1 MATIYSAIQLQDKFT
16 PVLNKVISAVDNT
29 INAMDQMQ
37 AAMSINM
44 SVDTSALDQAK
55 NQMEQARISMEKLD
69 AAAEKMEQARTST
82 RKLGDEVDKIE
93 QPIQRARVGFS
104 GWQKAIIVADSAVSL
119 LKNTIGRLGIGDT
132 SGAFNRMDTMARFT
146 KTASI
151 MTGDAKMAN
160 AALQELKDN
169 TLGTAYGL
177 DAAAQETQGLMTRGM
192 DIGNAVDQ
200 VRIWSD
206 AVSFHG
212 EGTNEQMQ
220 NVMDAVGKMYSKGTV
235 EADQLDRLF
244 DAGIGAAELYAKAVG
259 RSTSDVKK
267 DLSDGKIS
275 SVDFIQTVSEALDK
289 GYSHGAAKDAGGTWA
304 TTFSNMHAA
313 FNRGWVSILQ
323 SVDAS
328 LATHGMPSLMEMVSG
343 FGQKVES
350 VMSSAG
356 GVINRV
362 IDMAVK
368 VGTTLGKA
376 GAFVKDNWSMI
387 APILTGVITLLI
399 AYNAVKLISA
409 GITAVQSAA
418 ESIHATVVALGTAQT
433 FGAAAAQTSLN
444 AALLACPITWFV
456 VGIVA
461 VAVALNLVI
470 GRYNKL
476 QGTHISTV
484 GAICGTFNIAI
495 QFIKNAF
502 IGAANVFMALKNAVV
517 AMGQNIGT
525 VFYNLGAELKEFW
538 YGLLGTI
545 VDVIL
550 GICNTIN
557 KIPFVDID
565 TSGLENAAGDYA
577 ASEYEAN
584 AGKAEY
590 KDIGEEFTNGML
602 TFETD
607 NIFTEDWD
615 DWLLDTY
622 NSGYKFGEGLSNK
635 VKGTLDD
642 FTNFDFTKDQNVD
655 KAKDF
660 TSKLEKGKLGS
671 NAAATAKNTDKMSKS
686 LAVTAEN
693 IKYLRDF
700 ATEKSI
706 NRYTST
712 TVRVEMHNQNNISN
726 DQDIDGVVNRLK
738 SRIQE
743 EFDSSGEGAH

>member
-37 AAMSINM
+37 AAMSMNM
-44 SVDTSALDQAK
+44 SVDMSALSQARDQV
-55 NQMEQARISMEKLD
+55 EQARISMERLENTV
-69 AAAEKMEQARTST
+69 AET
-82 RKLGDEVDKIE
+82 E
-93 QPIQRARVGFS
+93 QPVQRVKTGFS
-104 GWQKAIIVADSAVSL
+104 SWQKAIIVANSAVGL
-119 LKNTIGRLGIGDT
+119 IKNTIGRLGIGDM
-132 SGAFNRMDTMARFT
+132 SGAFNRMDTMSRFS

-151 MTGDAKMAN
+151 MTGDTQMAN

-177 DAAAQETQGLMTRGM
+177 DVAAKSTQGFTTRGM
-192 DIGNAVDQ
+192 DIGNAADQ

-206 AVSFHG
+206 AVSFYG

-220 NVMDAVGKMYSKGTV
+220 NVVDAVGKMYSKGTV

-244 DAGIGAAELYAKAVG
+244 DAGIGAAEMYAKAVG

-289 GYSHGAAKDAGGTWA
+289 GVSHGAAKDAGGTWA

-328 LATHGMPSLMEMVSG
+328 LAAHGMPSLMEMVSG

-495 QFIKNAF
+495 QFIKNAL
-502 IGAANVFMALKNAVV
+502 IGAANVFMAIKNAVV

-525 VFYNLGAELKEFW
+525 VFYNLGAELQEFW

-607 NIFTEDWD
+607 DVFSSDFV
-615 DWLLDTY
+615 LDSY

-671 NAAATAKNTDKMSKS
+671 NAAVTAKNTDKMSKS

-712 TVRVEMHNQNNISN
+712 TVRVEMHNQNTISS

>member
-16 PVLNKVISAVDNT
+16 PVLNQVISAVGTT

-37 AAMSINM
+37 AAMSMNM
-44 SVDTSALDQAK
+44 SVDMSALS
-55 NQMEQARISMEKLD
+55 QARD
-69 AAAEKMEQARTST
+69 QVEQARTSM

-93 QPIQRARVGFS
+93 QPIQRARTGFS
-104 GWQKAIIVADSAVSL
+104 GWQKAIIVADSAVGL
-119 LKNTIGRLGIGDT
+119 LKNTIGRLGIGDM
-132 SGAFNRMDTMARFT
+132 SGAFNRMDTMSRFS
-146 KTASI
+146 KTVSI
-151 MTGDAKMAN
+151 MTGDTQVAN
-160 AALQELKDN
+160 AALEQLKEN

-177 DAAAQETQGLMTRGM
+177 DVAAQETQGLMTRGM

-212 EGTNEQMQ
+212 DGTNEQMQ

-244 DAGIGAAELYAKAVG
+244 DAGIGAAEMYAKAVG
-259 RSTSDVKK
+259 RSISDVKK

-313 FNRGWVSILQ
+313 FNRGWVNILQ
-323 SVDAS
+323 SVDNS
-328 LATHGMPSLMEMVSG
+328 LAAHGMPSLMEMVSG

-376 GAFVKDNWSMI
+376 GAFVKDNWSLI

-409 GITAVQSAA
+409 GITAAQSAA

-495 QFIKNAF
+495 QFIKNVGLG
-502 IGAANVFMALKNAVV
+502 IANVFMAIKNAVV

-602 TFETD
+602 TFGTD
-607 NIFTEDWD
+607 DVFSSDFV
-615 DWLLDTY
+615 LDSY

-660 TSKLEKGKLGS
+660 TSNLEKGKLGS

-712 TVRVEMHNQNNISN
+712 TVRVEMHNQNNISS

>member
-16 PVLNKVISAVDNT
+16 PVLKQVISAVGTT

-37 AAMSINM
+37 AAMSVTM

-69 AAAEKMEQARTST
+69 AAAEKMEQTRTST

-244 DAGIGAAELYAKAVG
+244 DAGIGAAEMYAKAVG

-328 LATHGMPSLMEMVSG
+328 LAAHGMPSLMEMVSG

-376 GAFVKDNWSMI
+376 GAFVKDNWSLI

-495 QFIKNAF
+495 QFIKNAL
-502 IGAANVFMALKNAVV
+502 IGAANVFMAIKNAVV

-712 TVRVEMHNQNNISN
+712 TVRVEMHNQNTISS

>member
-16 PVLNKVISAVDNT
+16 PVLKQVISAVGTT

-37 AAMSINM
+37 AAMSVTM

-244 DAGIGAAELYAKAVG
+244 DAGIGAAEMYAKAVG

-328 LATHGMPSLMEMVSG
+328 LAAHGMPSLMEMVSG

-376 GAFVKDNWSMI
+376 GAFVKDNWSLI

-495 QFIKNAF
+495 QFIKNAL
-502 IGAANVFMALKNAVV
+502 IGAANVFMAIKNAVV

-525 VFYNLGAELKEFW
+525 VFYNLGAELQEFW

-550 GICNTIN
+550 GICDTIN

-565 TSGLENAAGDYA
+565 TSGLQNAAGDYA
-577 ASEYEAN
+577 ARQYEAQ
-584 AGKAEY
+584 AGKKEY

-607 NIFTEDWD
+607 DVFSSDFV
-615 DWLLDTY
+615 LDSY

-712 TVRVEMHNQNNISN
+712 TVRVEMHNQNTISS

>member
-16 PVLNKVISAVDNT
+16 PVLNQVISTVDST
-29 INAMDQMQ
+29 ITAMDQMQ
-37 AAMSINM
+37 AAMSVNM

-69 AAAEKMEQARTST
+69 AAAEKVEQARTST

-93 QPIQRARVGFS
+93 QPIQRARTGFS
-104 GWQKAIIVADSAVSL
+104 GWQKAIIVANSAVGL
-119 LKNTIGRLGIGDT
+119 LKNTIGRLGIGDM
-132 SGAFNRMDTMARFT
+132 SGAFNRMDTMSRFS

-177 DAAAQETQGLMTRGM
+177 DVAAKSTQGFMTRGM
-192 DIGNAVDQ
+192 DIGNAADQ

-206 AVSFHG
+206 AVSFYG

-220 NVMDAVGKMYSKGTV
+220 NVVDAVGKMYSKGTV

-244 DAGIGAAELYAKAVG
+244 DAGIGAAEMYAKAVG
-259 RSTSDVKK
+259 RSTSDVKE

-275 SVDFIQTVSEALDK
+275 SVDFIQTVSAALDK
-289 GYSHGAAKDAGGTWA
+289 GVSHGAAKDAGGTWA

-313 FNRGWVSILQ
+313 FNRGWVNILQ
-323 SVDAS
+323 SVDDS
-328 LATHGMPSLMEMVSG
+328 LAAHGMPSLMKIVSG

-350 VMSSAG
+350 AMSSAG

-362 IDMAVK
+362 IDVAVK

-376 GAFVKDNWSMI
+376 GAFVKDNWSLI

-399 AYNAVKLISA
+399 AYNAVKLVSA
-409 GITAVQSAA
+409 GITAAQSAA
-418 ESIHATVVALGTAQT
+418 ESIHAAVVALGTAQT

-495 QFIKNAF
+495 QFIKNAGL
-502 IGAANVFMALKNAVV
+502 GAANVFMAIKNAVV
-517 AMGQNIGT
+517 AMGQNVGT
-525 VFYNLGAELKEFW
+525 VFYNLGAELQEFW

-550 GICNTIN
+550 GICDTIN

-565 TSGLENAAGDYA
+565 TSGLQNAAGDYA
-577 ASEYEAN
+577 ARQYEAQ
-584 AGKAEY
+584 AGKKEY
-590 KDIGEEFTNGML
+590 KDISEEFTNGML

-607 NIFTEDWD
+607 DVFSEDFV
-615 DWLLDTY
+615 LDSY

-635 VKGTLDD
+635 VKGKLDD

>member
-37 AAMSINM
+37 AAMSMNM
-44 SVDTSALDQAK
+44 SVDMSALDQAK

-69 AAAEKMEQARTST
+69 AAAEKMEQTRTST

-244 DAGIGAAELYAKAVG
+244 DAGIGAAEMYAKAVG

-328 LATHGMPSLMEMVSG
+328 LAAHGMPSLMEMVSG

-376 GAFVKDNWSMI
+376 GAFVKDNWSLI

-495 QFIKNAF
+495 QFIKNAL
-502 IGAANVFMALKNAVV
+502 IGAANVFMAIKNAVV

-712 TVRVEMHNQNNISN
+712 TVRVEMHNQNTISS

>member
-37 AAMSINM
+37 AAMSMNM

-55 NQMEQARISMEKLD
+55 NQMEQARISMERLD

-151 MTGDAKMAN
+151 MTGDAKLAN
-160 AALQELKDN
+160 AALRELKDN

-328 LATHGMPSLMEMVSG
+328 LAAHGMPSLMEMVSG

-502 IGAANVFMALKNAVV
+502 IGAANVFMAIKNAVV

>member
-37 AAMSINM
+37 AAMSMNM
-44 SVDTSALDQAK
+44 SVDTSALSQARDQV
-55 NQMEQARISMEKLD
+55 EQARISMEKLD
-69 AAAEKMEQARTST
+69 AATEKMEQARTST

-104 GWQKAIIVADSAVSL
+104 GWQKAIIVANSAVGL
-119 LKNTIGRLGIGDT
+119 IKNTIGRLGIGDT

-244 DAGIGAAELYAKAVG
+244 DAGIGAAEMYAKAVG

-328 LATHGMPSLMEMVSG
+328 LAAHGMPSLMEMVSG

-376 GAFVKDNWSMI
+376 GAFVKDNWSLI

-502 IGAANVFMALKNAVV
+502 IGAANVFMAIKNAVV

-607 NIFTEDWD
+607 DVFSSDFV
-615 DWLLDTY
+615 LDSY
-622 NSGYKFGEGLSNK
+622 NSGYKFGEGLSSK
-635 VKGTLDD
+635 VKGKLDD

-712 TVRVEMHNQNNISN
+712 TVRVEMHNQNNISS

>member
-16 PVLNKVISAVDNT
+16 PVLKQVISAVGTT

-37 AAMSINM
+37 AAMSVTM

-93 QPIQRARVGFS
+93 QPILRARTGFS

-177 DAAAQETQGLMTRGM
+177 DAVAQETQGLMTRGM

-244 DAGIGAAELYAKAVG
+244 DAGIGAAEMYAKAVG

-328 LATHGMPSLMEMVSG
+328 LAAHGMPSLMEMVSG

-495 QFIKNAF
+495 QFIKNAL
-502 IGAANVFMALKNAVV
+502 IGAANVFMAIKNAVV

-525 VFYNLGAELKEFW
+525 VFYNLGAELQEFW

-607 NIFTEDWD
+607 DVFSSDFV
-615 DWLLDTY
+615 LDSY

-671 NAAATAKNTDKMSKS
+671 NAAVTAKNTDKMSKS

-712 TVRVEMHNQNNISN
+712 TVRVEMHNQNTISS

>member
-37 AAMSINM
+37 AAMSVTM

-104 GWQKAIIVADSAVSL
+104 SWQKAIIVANSAVGL
-119 LKNTIGRLGIGDT
+119 IKNTIGRLGIGDT

-151 MTGDAKMAN
+151 MTGDAKLAN
-160 AALQELKDN
+160 AALRELKDN

-328 LATHGMPSLMEMVSG
+328 LAAHGMPSLMEMVSG

-484 GAICGTFNIAI
+484 GAICGSFNIAI

-502 IGAANVFMALKNAVV
+502 IGAANVFMAIKNAVV

-525 VFYNLGAELKEFW
+525 VFYNLGAELQEFW

-550 GICNTIN
+550 GICDTIN

-565 TSGLENAAGDYA
+565 TSGLQNAAGDYA
-577 ASEYEAN
+577 ARQYEAQ
-584 AGKAEY
+584 AGKKEY

-607 NIFTEDWD
+607 DVFSSDFV
-615 DWLLDTY
+615 LDSY

-712 TVRVEMHNQNNISN
+712 TVRVEMHNQNNISS

>member
-16 PVLNKVISAVDNT
+16 PVLKQVISAVGTT

-37 AAMSINM
+37 AAMSVTM

-104 GWQKAIIVADSAVSL
+104 SWQKAIIVADSAVSL

-151 MTGDAKMAN
+151 MTGDTQMAN

-177 DAAAQETQGLMTRGM
+177 DVAAKSTQGFMTRGM
-192 DIGNAVDQ
+192 DIGNAADQ

-206 AVSFHG
+206 AVSFYG

-220 NVMDAVGKMYSKGTV
+220 NVVDAVGKMYSKGTV

-244 DAGIGAAELYAKAVG
+244 DAGIGAAEMYAKAVG

-275 SVDFIQTVSEALDK
+275 SIDFIQTVSEALDK

-328 LATHGMPSLMEMVSG
+328 LAAHGMPSLMEMVSG

-368 VGTTLGKA
+368 VGTTLGKS
-376 GAFVKDNWSMI
+376 GAFVKDNWSLI

-495 QFIKNAF
+495 QFIKNAL
-502 IGAANVFMALKNAVV
+502 IGAANVFMAIKNAVV

-525 VFYNLGAELKEFW
+525 VFYNLGAELQEFW

-550 GICNTIN
+550 GICDTIN

-565 TSGLENAAGDYA
+565 TSGLQNAAGDYA
-577 ASEYEAN
+577 ARQYEAQ
-584 AGKAEY
+584 AGKKEY

-607 NIFTEDWD
+607 DVFSSDFV
-615 DWLLDTY
+615 LDSY

-712 TVRVEMHNQNNISN
+712 TVRVEMHNQNTISS

>member
-37 AAMSINM
+37 AAMSMNM

-151 MTGDAKMAN
+151 MTGDAKLAN
-160 AALQELKDN
+160 AALRELKDN

-328 LATHGMPSLMEMVSG
+328 LAAHGMPSLMEMVSG

-502 IGAANVFMALKNAVV
+502 IGAANVFMAIKNAVV

-712 TVRVEMHNQNNISN
+712 TVRVEMHNQNTISS

>member
-16 PVLNKVISAVDNT
+16 PVLKQVISAVGTT

-37 AAMSINM
+37 AAMSVTM

-104 GWQKAIIVADSAVSL
+104 SWQKAIIVADSAVSL

-151 MTGDAKMAN
+151 MTGDTQMAN

-177 DAAAQETQGLMTRGM
+177 DVAAKSTQGFMTRGM
-192 DIGNAVDQ
+192 DIGNAADQ

-206 AVSFHG
+206 AVSFYG

-220 NVMDAVGKMYSKGTV
+220 NVVDAVGKMYSKGTV

-244 DAGIGAAELYAKAVG
+244 DAGIGAAEMYAKAVG

-289 GYSHGAAKDAGGTWA
+289 GVSHGAAKDAGGTWA

-323 SVDAS
+323 SVDDS
-328 LATHGMPSLMEMVSG
+328 LAAHGMPSLMEMVSG
-343 FGQKVES
+343 FGQKVER
-350 VMSSAG
+350 VMNSAG

-362 IDMAVK
+362 IDMAVT

-376 GAFVKDNWSMI
+376 GAFVQDNWSLI

-495 QFIKNAF
+495 QFIKNAL
-502 IGAANVFMALKNAVV
+502 IGAANVFMAIKNAVV

-712 TVRVEMHNQNNISN
+712 TVRVEMHNQNTISS

>member
-16 PVLNKVISAVDNT
+16 PVLKQVISAVGTT

-37 AAMSINM
+37 AAMSVTM

-119 LKNTIGRLGIGDT
+119 LKNTIGRLGIGDM
-132 SGAFNRMDTMARFT
+132 SGAFNRMDTMSRFS

-151 MTGDAKMAN
+151 MTGDTQMAN

-177 DAAAQETQGLMTRGM
+177 DVAAKSTQGFMTRGM
-192 DIGNAVDQ
+192 DIGNAADQ

-206 AVSFHG
+206 AVSFYG

-220 NVMDAVGKMYSKGTV
+220 NVVDAVGKMYSKGTV

-244 DAGIGAAELYAKAVG
+244 DAGIGAAEMYAKAVG

-289 GYSHGAAKDAGGTWA
+289 GVSHGAAKDAGGTWA

-328 LATHGMPSLMEMVSG
+328 LAAHGMPSLMEMVSG

-376 GAFVKDNWSMI
+376 GAFVKDNWSLI

-418 ESIHATVVALGTAQT
+418 EGIHAAAIAFSTGQT
-433 FGAAAAQTSLN
+433 FGAVAAQTSYN
-444 AALLACPITWFV
+444 SAMLACPITWIV
-456 VGIVA
+456 VGIIA

-470 GRYNKL
+470 GMYNKL

-495 QFIKNAF
+495 QFIKNVGLG
-502 IGAANVFMALKNAVV
+502 IANVFMAIKNAVV

-525 VFYNLGAELKEFW
+525 VFYNLGAELQEFW

-550 GICNTIN
+550 GICDTIN
-557 KIPFVDID
+557 KIPFVSID
-565 TSGLENAAGDYA
+565 TSGLQNAAGDYA
-577 ASEYEAN
+577 ARQYEAQ
-584 AGKAEY
+584 AGKKEY

-607 NIFTEDWD
+607 DVFSSDFV
-615 DWLLDTY
+615 LDSY

-712 TVRVEMHNQNNISN
+712 TVRVEMHNQNTISS

>member
-37 AAMSINM
+37 AAMSMNM
-44 SVDTSALDQAK
+44 SVDMSALSQARDQV
-55 NQMEQARISMEKLD
+55 EQARISMERLENTV
-69 AAAEKMEQARTST
+69 AET
-82 RKLGDEVDKIE
+82 E
-93 QPIQRARVGFS
+93 QPVQRVKTGFS
-104 GWQKAIIVADSAVSL
+104 GWQKAIIVANSAVDL
-119 LKNTIGRLGIGDT
+119 IKNTIGRLGIGDM
-132 SGAFNRMDTMARFT
+132 SGAFNRMDTMSRFS

-151 MTGDAKMAN
+151 MTGDTQMAN

-177 DAAAQETQGLMTRGM
+177 DVAAKSTQGFMTRGM
-192 DIGNAVDQ
+192 DIGNAADQ

-206 AVSFHG
+206 AVSFYG

-220 NVMDAVGKMYSKGTV
+220 NVVDAVGKMYSKGTV

-244 DAGIGAAELYAKAVG
+244 DAGIGAAEMYAKAVG

-267 DLSDGKIS
+267 DLSNGKIS

-289 GYSHGAAKDAGGTWA
+289 GVSHGAAKDAGGTWA

-328 LATHGMPSLMEMVSG
+328 LAAHGMPSLMEMVSG

-376 GAFVKDNWSMI
+376 GAFAKDNWSMI

-495 QFIKNAF
+495 QFIKNAL
-502 IGAANVFMALKNAVV
+502 IGAANVFMAIKNAVV

-525 VFYNLGAELKEFW
+525 VFYNLGAELQEFW

-607 NIFTEDWD
+607 DVFSSDFV
-615 DWLLDTY
+615 LDSY

-671 NAAATAKNTDKMSKS
+671 NAAVTAKNTDKMSKS

-712 TVRVEMHNQNNISN
+712 TVRVEMHNQNTISS

>member
-16 PVLNKVISAVDNT
+16 PVLKQVISAVGTT

-37 AAMSINM
+37 AAMSVTM

-104 GWQKAIIVADSAVSL
+104 SWQKAIIVADSAVSL

-151 MTGDAKMAN
+151 MTGDTQMAN

-177 DAAAQETQGLMTRGM
+177 DVAAKSTQGFMTRGM
-192 DIGNAVDQ
+192 DIGNAADQ

-206 AVSFHG
+206 AVSFYG

-220 NVMDAVGKMYSKGTV
+220 NVVDAVGKMYSKGTV

-244 DAGIGAAELYAKAVG
+244 DAGIGAAEMYAKAVG

-289 GYSHGAAKDAGGTWA
+289 GVSHGAAKDAGGTWA

-328 LATHGMPSLMEMVSG
+328 LAAHGMPSLMEMVSG

-376 GAFVKDNWSMI
+376 GAFVKDNWSLI
-387 APILTGVITLLI
+387 ATILTGVITLLI

-495 QFIKNAF
+495 QFIKNAL
-502 IGAANVFMALKNAVV
+502 IGAANVFMAIKNAVV

-712 TVRVEMHNQNNISN
+712 TVRVEMHNQNTISS

>member
-37 AAMSINM
+37 AAMSMNM

-244 DAGIGAAELYAKAVG
+244 DAGIGAAEMYAKAVG

-328 LATHGMPSLMEMVSG
+328 LAAHGMPSLMEMVSG

-376 GAFVKDNWSMI
+376 GAFVKDNWSLI

-495 QFIKNAF
+495 QFIKNAL
-502 IGAANVFMALKNAVV
+502 IGAANVFMAIKNAVV

-607 NIFTEDWD
+607 DVFSSDFV
-615 DWLLDTY
+615 LDSY

-635 VKGTLDD
+635 VKGKLDD

>member
-16 PVLNKVISAVDNT
+16 PVLNQVISTVDST

-37 AAMSINM
+37 AAMSVNM
-44 SVDTSALDQAK
+44 SVDTSALDQAR

-69 AAAEKMEQARTST
+69 AAAEKMEQARTGTS
-82 RKLGDEVDKIE
+82 KLGDEVDKIE
-93 QPIQRARVGFS
+93 QPIQRARTGFS

-119 LKNTIGRLGIGDT
+119 LKNTIGRLGIGDM
-132 SGAFNRMDTMARFT
+132 SGAFNRMDTMSRFS
-146 KTASI
+146 KTATI

-160 AALQELKDN
+160 AALQELKDI

-177 DAAAQETQGLMTRGM
+177 DVAAQETQGLMTRGM

-244 DAGIGAAELYAKAVG
+244 DAGIGAAEMYAKAVG

-289 GYSHGAAKDAGGTWA
+289 GDSHGAAKDAGGTWA

-323 SVDAS
+323 SVDDS
-328 LATHGMPSLMEMVSG
+328 LAAHGMPSLMEMVSG

-362 IDMAVK
+362 IDVAVK

-409 GITAVQSAA
+409 GITAAQSAA
-418 ESIHATVVALGTAQT
+418 ERIHATVVALGTAQT
-433 FGAAAAQTSLN
+433 FRAAAAQTSLN

-461 VAVALNLVI
+461 AAVALNLVI

-484 GAICGTFNIAI
+484 GAICGSVNIAI
-495 QFIKNAF
+495 QFIKNAL
-502 IGAANVFMALKNAVV
+502 IGAANVFMAIKNAVV
-517 AMGQNIGT
+517 AMGQNVGT
-525 VFYNLGAELKEFW
+525 VFYNLGAELQEFW

-550 GICNTIN
+550 GICDTIN

-565 TSGLENAAGDYA
+565 TSGLQNAAGDYA
-577 ASEYEAN
+577 ARQYEAQ
-584 AGKAEY
+584 AGKKEY
-590 KDIGEEFTNGML
+590 KDISEEFTNGML

-607 NIFTEDWD
+607 DVFSEDFV
-615 DWLLDTY
+615 LDSY

-635 VKGTLDD
+635 VKGKLDD
-642 FTNFDFTKDQNVD
+642 FINFDFTKDQNVD

>member
-16 PVLNKVISAVDNT
+16 PVLKQVISAVGTT

-37 AAMSINM
+37 AAMSVTM

-104 GWQKAIIVADSAVSL
+104 SWQKAIIVANSAVGL
-119 LKNTIGRLGIGDT
+119 IKNTIGRLGIGDM
-132 SGAFNRMDTMARFT
+132 SGAFNRMDTMSRFS

-151 MTGDAKMAN
+151 MTGDTQMAN

-177 DAAAQETQGLMTRGM
+177 DVAAKSTQGFMTRGM
-192 DIGNAVDQ
+192 DIGNAADQ

-206 AVSFHG
+206 AVSFYG

-220 NVMDAVGKMYSKGTV
+220 NVVDAVGKMYSKGTV

-244 DAGIGAAELYAKAVG
+244 DAGIGAAEMYAKAVG

-289 GYSHGAAKDAGGTWA
+289 GVSHGAAKDAGGTWA

-328 LATHGMPSLMEMVSG
+328 LAAHGMPSLMEMVSG

-376 GAFVKDNWSMI
+376 GAFVKDNWSLI

-495 QFIKNAF
+495 QFIKNAL
-502 IGAANVFMALKNAVV
+502 IGAANVFMAIKNAVV

-565 TSGLENAAGDYA
+565 TSGLQNAAGDYA

-607 NIFTEDWD
+607 DVFSSDFV
-615 DWLLDTY
+615 LDSY

-712 TVRVEMHNQNNISN
+712 TVRVEMHNQNTISS